1 MTAVAYKIPNIDP
14 KAAEKAAAMIEAG
27 LTEHTIRALWESG
40 DELLAIASARVAV
53 YKHYDEVE
61 VEVPLEVSVGL
72 RLLARE
78 TDYTADSLAAMFYV
92 AQLPI
97 NVEKDQTD
105 QWVKAATNLKFFAAR
120 FCNVHMSEI
129 DVEKLK
135 TTGLVQLSGMNPRH
149 IAAYYLHIGLFECD
163 KNIAIVNRG
172 LTDQLYPSVFSIIK
186 ELFGKLPK
194 WLQRECVEWKRYD
207 IRFGRGV
214 RISQVVAGG
223 LGLKGLMFNSILLD
237 EYNDYSAEAF
247 DNTVCEVQPR
257 VAVVK
262 NSQIL
267 AYSSI
272 SVSPDGNT
280 KRFLA
285 FGPERSYA

>member
-1 MTAVAYKIPNIDP
+1 MTAVVYKIPNIDS
-14 KAAEKAAAMIEAG
+14 KFVANAVSMIEEG
-27 LTEHTIRALWESG
+27 LDEFQIRALWESR
-40 DELLAIASARVAV
+40 DELLAVSSARAAEYEQYETV
-53 YKHYDEVE
+53 DVE
-61 VEVPLEVSVGL
+61 IPLETSVGL
-72 RLLARE
+72 RIQAKLSE
-78 TDYTADSLAAMFYV
+78 YTAEALAVMFFI
-92 AQLPI
+92 AQLPRNI
-97 NVEKDQTD
+97 EQDQHI
-105 QWVKAATNLKFFAAR
+105 QWVKAASNLKFFAAR
-120 FCNVHMSEI
+120 FCNVHISDT

-149 IAAYYLHIGLFECD
+149 IAAYYLQVGLFECD
-163 KNIAIVNRG
+163 KSIAIVNKG

-194 WLQRECVEWKRYD
+194 WLQRECIVWKKYD
-207 IRFGRGV
+207 IRFERGV

-223 LGLKGLMFNSILLD
+223 LGLKGLRFNSILLD

-247 DNTVCEVQPR
+247 DNMICDVLSRAT
-257 VAVVK
+257 AVK
-262 NSQIL
+262 NCQVF
-267 AYSSI
+267 AFSSI